1 MRLLRLTKKILA
13 SSILLPITVV
23 ASPIGDITEQT
34 GVGSLTRERTELV
47 AEVGRDVELYDTLN
61 TGNGRIA
68 VEFID
73 EAELSLTEH
82 SRVLIDEVIFEN
94 PNEKGQWQTQI
105 KYAPFEDGI
114 GGIIKISQH
123 SFYQGQHKL
132 NFVKFSTSKFFG
144 STKGFTDKL
153 VKGKNWKAYTK
164 QAKQ

>member
-1 MRLLRLTKKILA
+1 MK
-13 SSILLPITVV
+13 
-23 ASPIGDITEQT
+23 
-34 GVGSLTRERTELV
+34 RTEKTYTLAEARKMLEKKNPKSVIQATKEVEESQLV
-47 AEVGRDVELYDTLN
+47 
-61 TGNGRIA
+61 
-68 VEFID
+68 
-73 EAELSLTEH
+73 
-82 SRVLIDEVIFEN
+82 IDEVIFQN

-114 GGIIKISQH
+114 GGIIKIYQH

>member
-1 MRLLRLTKKILA
+1 MK
-13 SSILLPITVV
+13 
-23 ASPIGDITEQT
+23 
-34 GVGSLTRERTELV
+34 RTEKTYTL
-47 AEVGRDVELYDTLN
+47 AEARKMLEKKNPKSVIQATK
-61 TGNGRIA
+61 
-68 VEFID
+68 
-73 EAELSLTEH
+73 EAEESQLG
-82 SRVLIDEVIFEN
+82 IDEVIFEN

-114 GGIIKISQH
+114 GGIIKIYQH